1 MIRNVIFDYGN
12 TLVRFHEG
20 ELAKSYTKNPE
31 DATLIEEIFF
41 SREYWS
47 RLDEGT
53 LTHEEWLACG
63 QERLPAH
70 LHKLLPEI
78 MSSWYYRLPGIEGMA
93 SLVHGLKERGV
104 GLYLLSNISLAFAER
119 IREFPILSLFD
130 GIVCSAVYHV
140 TKPDP
145 RIYRI
150 LLDTYRL
157 RAEECL
163 FVDDRADN
171 IEAARSL
178 GITGY
183 LFDGDSERLKT
194 TLEDLLR

>member
-20 ELAKSYTKNPE
+20 ELAKSYTDNPE

-53 LTHEEWLACG
+53 LTHEEWLARG

-70 LHKLLPEI
+70 LHKLLYEI
-78 MSSWYYRLPGIEGMA
+78 MSSWYYRLPEIEGMA
-93 SLVHGLKERGV
+93 PLVRELKNRGV

-119 IREFPILSLFD
+119 IHEFPILSLFD
-130 GIVCSAVYHV
+130 GIVCSAVHHV
-140 TKPDP
+140 TKPAP
-145 RIYRI
+145 KIYRI

-171 IEAARSL
+171 IETARSL
-178 GITGY
+178 GIMGY
-183 LFDGDSERLKT
+183 LFDGDSEKLRK
-194 TLEDLLR
+194 TLEGLLR